1 MDRQGKEDGGG
12 LAAVTGIT
20 GFIGGH
26 LAGELTRRGWRL
38 RVLARSMPRLPGL
51 AGPPVEVVLGSLS
64 DQGALGDLVGGADA
78 VLHLAGAIKGR
89 NRNDFMQA
97 NAEGTAA
104 LATAWRSHAPEAR
117 FIHLS
122 SMAAREPGL
131 SHYAAS
137 KHAAEERLR
146 AIGAGAD
153 WTILRP
159 AVVYGPGDR
168 ETLRIFRAASAP
180 VQPMLNGRDA
190 RLTLIHVADL
200 VRALAALLAAG
211 QPSGCHEVTDARHDG
226 YSWDEL
232 ARAAAAAL
240 GRRARPVPVPASVIR
255 ALGLV
260 GDAAA
265 LGGMTGMLTSQK
277 AREILHRDWRSDQAS
292 QPPASRWQ
300 PEITLE
306 QGFAEAVAWY
316 RAAGW
321 LRS

>member
-1 MDRQGKEDGGG
+1 MDLHGKDGGG
-12 LAAVTGIT
+12 RLVAVTGIT

-38 RVLARSMPRLPGL
+38 RVLARSMPRLRGL
-51 AGPPVEVVLGSLS
+51 AGPPVEVVQGSLS
-64 DQGALGDLVGGADA
+64 DPHALGVLVAGADA
-78 VLHLAGAIKGR
+78 IVHLAGAIKGR
-89 NRNDFMQA
+89 NRSDFMAA

-104 LATAWRSHAPEAR
+104 LGAAWRAHAPEAR
-117 FIHLS
+117 FLHLS

-146 AIGAGAD
+146 AVGAAAD
-153 WTILRP
+153 WRILRP

-168 ETLRIFRAASAP
+168 ESLRIFRAASAP
-180 VQPMLNGRDA
+180 VQPMLNGGDA
-190 RLTLIHVADL
+190 RLTLIHAADL
-200 VRALAALLAAG
+200 ARAMAALLVAG
-211 QPSGCHEVTDARHDG
+211 GAPGCHEVTDARHDG

-232 ARAAAAAL
+232 ARAVALAL
-240 GRRARPVPVPASVIR
+240 GRAARPLRVPEGVIR

-265 LGGMTGMLTSQK
+265 LGGITGMLTSQK
-277 AREILHRDWRSDQAS
+277 AREILHRDWRSDPAS
-292 QPPASRWQ
+292 QPPASQWQ
-300 PEITLE
+300 PEIALDR
-306 QGFAEAVAWY
+306 GFAETVAWY

-321 LRS
+321 LGR